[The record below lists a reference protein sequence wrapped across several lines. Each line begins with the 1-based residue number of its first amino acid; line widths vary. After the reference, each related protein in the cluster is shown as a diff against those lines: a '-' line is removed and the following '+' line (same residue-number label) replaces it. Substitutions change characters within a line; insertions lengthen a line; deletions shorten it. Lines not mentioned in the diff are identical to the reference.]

1 MYLLKMCAAVI
12 FLFHTAVVWR
22 KLVETIE
29 RVGWINGIIA
39 ALFTLAPFSIKDL
52 PSGLQYIPISVA
64 GYYSVLNC
72 ISLSYHKENI
82 QGKEKQLEILSVKYK
97 IAANDSSPSL
107 YPKL

>member
-1 MYLLKMCAAVI
+1 MKSLAVYHTHMCMYLLKMWAAVI

-29 RVGWINGIIA
+29 RVGWISGIIA

-64 GYYSVLNC
+64 G
-72 ISLSYHKENI
+72 I
-82 QGKEKQLEILSVKYK
+82 ILSLTAYHSHITKK
-97 IAANDSSPSL
+97 TSKGKKNNWRFFPSNTR
-107 YPKL
+107 